1 MLLAF
6 TVSLGDGGLWGR
18 GGEGREEKRGENE
31 GKGENA
37 FLDFNVLST
46 AQSRSPQEARGWGG
60 GRERQTDIQTE
71 TQRDEMGERKRGR
84 VWILTFREP
93 HKVTLGRQ
101 REERG
106 GGGGRA
112 SERETERETD
122 RQTDRQTEQRLM
134 DNTETIITVQ
144 QNSCQLEYQQK
155 SAEITSEIK
164 TMNK

>member
-60 GRERQTDIQTE
+60 G
-71 TQRDEMGERKRGR
+71 GER
-84 VWILTFREP
+84 
-93 HKVTLGRQ
+93 
-101 REERG
+101 
-106 GGGGRA
+106 
-112 SERETERETD
+112 D
-122 RQTDRQTEQRLM
+122 RQTYRQRHREMRW
-134 DNTETIITVQ
+134 ER
-144 QNSCQLEYQQK
+144 ERG
-155 SAEITSEIK
+155 EEFGF
-164 TMNK
+164 